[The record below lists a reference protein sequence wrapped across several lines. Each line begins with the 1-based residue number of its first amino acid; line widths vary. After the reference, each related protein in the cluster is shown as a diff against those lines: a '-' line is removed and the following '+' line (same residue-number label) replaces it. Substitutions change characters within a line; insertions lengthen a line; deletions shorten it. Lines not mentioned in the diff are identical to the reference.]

1 MWNDFLT
8 YIRELNML
16 SILIRLILAVVTGV
30 LIGIDRRMKRRG
42 AGIKTHVLVC
52 LGATIVMMTG
62 QYISIYFGTG
72 QEVSR
77 MGAQVVSG
85 IGFLGVGTIIV
96 TGRNQV
102 RGLTTAAG
110 LWACAC
116 TGLALG
122 IGFYEGALLVLLFIY
137 ITFIV
142 LAKLDLYVYRHSR
155 ILDLYIEVD
164 SIKRAVDLIKSLR
177 KMDLRVSTYETMKS
191 KMKNDYISIMITLEL
206 TNRHMRDE
214 TLMEIR
220 NMAGVLFVEEL

>member
-137 ITFIV
+137 ITFIG
-142 LAKLDLYVYRHSR
+142 
-155 ILDLYIEVD
+155 
-164 SIKRAVDLIKSLR
+164 
-177 KMDLRVSTYETMKS
+177 VSS
-191 KMKNDYISIMITLEL
+191 FQNS
-206 TNRHMRDE
+206 
-214 TLMEIR
+214 
-220 NMAGVLFVEEL
+220 